1 MISQQNKTRRLKRRL
16 LWISVVLV
24 VVVAAAILGI
34 SVYAASSLTQ
44 FERKPIQN
52 TPTDYGLEYVDVSF
66 PSRDG
71 LTLRG
76 WWLSTR
82 DDRPVIILVH
92 GSTRN
97 RSDPPERM
105 LGIAKELVNN
115 DYNVLTF
122 DMRGHGESEGKR
134 VSAGLYEINDL
145 LGAIDYIKQRGIE
158 SKIGVLGFS
167 MGAATCL
174 MTTPECEEIDA
185 VIVDGAYADITSIV
199 ESEFANRSDLPQFF
213 LPIILFMTKN
223 LYHVDFTAIKPI
235 EATKNIT
242 VPVFVIH
249 GGQDTTV
256 PVEHANRLA
265 EICQNPY
272 SRLWIVPEAE
282 HCEAY
287 MERSGEYVNEV
298 LSFFDEAFKLT
309 IS

>member
-1 MISQQNKTRRLKRRL
+1 MFNQRSKTRRFKRRL
-16 LWISVVLV
+16 LWIPVVLV
-24 VVVAAAILGI
+24 VVIAVVILGI
-34 SVYAASSLTQ
+34 SIYAASSLTQ
-44 FERKPIQN
+44 FEREPILN
-52 TPTDYGLEYVDVSF
+52 IPTDYGLEYVDVSF

-71 LTLRG
+71 LMLKG
-76 WWLSTR
+76 WWLGTQ
-82 DDRPVIILVH
+82 DDVPVIVMVH

-97 RSDPPERM
+97 RVNPPERM
-105 LGIAKELVNN
+105 LGIARELVNN
-115 DYNVLTF
+115 GYNILMF

-134 VSAGLYEINDL
+134 VSAGLYETNDL
-145 LGAIDYIKQRGIE
+145 LGALDYINHRGIE

-174 MTTPECEEIDA
+174 MTAPECEEIDA
-185 VIVDGAYADITSIV
+185 VIVDGAYADIVSIV

-223 LYHVDFTAIKPI
+223 LYDVDFTAIKPI

-249 GGQDTTV
+249 GGQDSTV

-265 EICQNPY
+265 EVCQNPY
-272 SRLWIVPEAE
+272 SMLWIVPEAE

-287 MERSGEYVNEV
+287 MERSEEYVNKV
-298 LSFFDEAFKLT
+298 VSFFEEAFK
-309 IS
+309 

>member
-1 MISQQNKTRRLKRRL
+1 MNSQQNKPRRLKRRL
-16 LWISVVLV
+16 FWISVALV
-24 VVVAAAILGI
+24 VVVVIAILGI

-44 FERKPIQN
+44 FEREPILN

-71 LTLRG
+71 LMLKG
-76 WWLSTR
+76 WWLGTQ
-82 DDRPVIILVH
+82 DDMPVIVMVH

-97 RSDPPERM
+97 RVNPPERM
-105 LGIAKELVNN
+105 LGIASELVNN
-115 DYNVLTF
+115 NYNVLMF

-145 LGAIDYIKQRGIE
+145 LGAIDYIKQRGIV
-158 SKIGVLGFS
+158 SKIGALGFS

-185 VIVDGAYADITSIV
+185 VIVDGAYADIVSIV

-223 LYHVDFTAIKPI
+223 LYHVDFTALRPI
-235 EATKNIT
+235 ETTKKIT

-256 PVEHANRLA
+256 PVEHANRIA
-265 EICQNPY
+265 EVCQSPY

-287 MERSGEYVNEV
+287 MERPEEYVNKL
-298 LSFFDEAFKLT
+298 LSFFDEAFELT
-309 IS
+309 IP